1 MVLVAPAAALGATV
15 LSTNGTPVPATS
27 WSTTH
32 ADSKPKSST
41 CRAAAPMSPND
52 SSRRLIV
59 GRKTPI
65 AGGAIC
71 GPFDEHDVTI
81 EDVQC
86 GRNRRARLSAQQ
98 PPTACVFP
106 PELQRS

>member
-1 MVLVAPAAALGATV
+1 MVLVAPAAALSATV

-52 SSRRLIV
+52 SSRLRIV

-71 GPFDEHDVTI
+71 GPLSWVCHGDTSQLVELLEDSSDVR
-81 EDVQC
+81 D
-86 GRNRRARLSAQQ
+86 
-98 PPTACVFP
+98 
-106 PELQRS
+106 RS